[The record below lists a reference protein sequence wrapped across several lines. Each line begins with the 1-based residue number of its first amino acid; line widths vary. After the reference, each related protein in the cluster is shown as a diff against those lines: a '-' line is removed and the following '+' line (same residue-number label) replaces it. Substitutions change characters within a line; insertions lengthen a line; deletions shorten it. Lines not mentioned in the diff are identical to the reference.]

1 MKKGCKFLG
10 VLVMGLMLLLGT
22 SPAWAE
28 SDVGR
33 NSDAVVHLDFQV
45 RLPQILF
52 LRIGSSGAT
61 VDTVGFDVKDVPENQ
76 STVDGDNSPEVR
88 VGAIVANNATVTL
101 SADSSKEMVGSGTGT
116 KMPFSTISCTGSG
129 NFSSVSDLAF
139 DGTASQQIWQGTG
152 RGFRSGTFSY
162 TYANSY
168 DYPPDTY
175 DGQVTYTLSS
185 P

>member
-10 VLVMGLMLLLGT
+10 VLVMGLMLLLGA

-28 SDVGR
+28 SDVGV
-33 NSDAVVHLDFQV
+33 NSDAVVHLNFQV
-45 RLPQILF
+45 RLPQILY
-52 LRIGSSGAT
+52 LRIGSSGGT
-61 VDTVGFDVKDVPENQ
+61 IDTVVFNVENVPENQ
-76 STVDGDNSPEVR
+76 DTVESDNSPEVR
-88 VGAIVANNATVTL
+88 VGAIVADGATVIL
-101 SADSSKEMVGSGTGT
+101 SADSSTPMSGSGTDT
-116 KMPFSTISCTGSG
+116 IPFTTISFTGS
-129 NFSSVSDLAF
+129 NDFASLLSSSF

-152 RGFRSGTFSY
+152 RGFRSGTFRY
-162 TYANSY
+162 TYDNSY

>member
-28 SDVGR
+28 SDVGI
-33 NSDAVVHLDFQV
+33 NSDAMVHLDFQV
-45 RLPQILF
+45 NLPQILY
-52 LRIGSSGAT
+52 LRIGTSGGT
-61 VDTVGFDVKDVPENQ
+61 IDTVTFNVTDVRQNQ
-76 STVDGDNSPEVR
+76 STVPGDTSPQVA
-88 VGAIVANNATVTL
+88 VGAIVENNATITL
-101 SADSSKEMVGSGTGT
+101 SANSSTPMSGSGGNTMSF
-116 KMPFSTISCTGSG
+116 KTISCTGSG
-129 NFSSVSDLAF
+129 DFDTVSDLAF
-139 DGTASQQIWQGTG
+139 DGTTNQQIWQGTG
-152 RGFRSGTFSY
+152 RGFRSGNFSY
-162 TYANSY
+162 TYDNSY

>member
-28 SDVGR
+28 SDVGIDS
-33 NSDAVVHLDFQV
+33 NAVVHLDFQV
-45 RLPQILF
+45 RLPQILY
-52 LRIGSSGAT
+52 LRIGTSGAT
-61 VDTVGFDVKDVPENQ
+61 IDTVGFDVKDVPENQ

-101 SADSSKEMVGSGTGT
+101 SADSSTDMVGSTTGT
-116 KMPFSTISCTGSG
+116 NMPFSTISCSGSG
-129 NFSSVSDLAF
+129 SFSSVSLTF
-139 DGTASQQIWQGTG
+139 NGTASQQIWQGTG

-175 DGQVTYTLSS
+175 DGTVTYTLSS